1 MTFHGRPPEAPPM
14 EKPKERLFTR
24 GAISGM
30 LLAMVLF
37 LYSLYSWDLALSFF
51 TLSFL
56 LFSLRPLAERYAGP
70 SLANIMK
77 GMAVSMGFG
86 ALALAFL

>member
-1 MTFHGRPPEAPPM
+1 MTFHGRPPEAPSM
-14 EKPKERLFTR
+14 EKPKERLFSR
-24 GAISGM
+24 GEISGM
-30 LLAMVLF
+30 LLALVLF
-37 LYSLYSWDLALSFF
+37 LYSLYSWDLALAFF
-51 TLSFL
+51 TFSFL
-56 LFSLRPLAERYAGP
+56 LFLLRPLAERYVGP